1 MIILF
6 AAAMFSAMIFLAVR
20 KHQQEQAQK
29 ALVLAEVQRRQQ
41 AQRQQRP
48 Y

>member
-6 AAAMFSAMIFLAVR
+6 AAALFSAMIFLAVR
-20 KHQQEQAQK
+20 KHQQERAK
-29 ALVLAEVQRRQQ
+29 ALVLAKAQRQQ
-41 AQRQQRP
+41 QLLRQQRP